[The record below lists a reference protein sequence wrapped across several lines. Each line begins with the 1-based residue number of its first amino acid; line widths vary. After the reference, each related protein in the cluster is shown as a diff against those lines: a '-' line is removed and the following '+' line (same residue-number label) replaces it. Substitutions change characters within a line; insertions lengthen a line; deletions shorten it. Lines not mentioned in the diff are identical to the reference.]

1 MFLNRC
7 VFPALDVCEIKA
19 DNVYCLSFI
28 SINFRTMDSH
38 KPAIPLAKDRPT
50 DFKKSIGHRLPL
62 EPPKIT
68 NICITPEHRKLK
80 KRQSS
85 KKSYRRQRRKSK
97 TETDRRDRRN
107 SKQVNRSSQSPP
119 ENKDNS
125 DLSDGDCR
133 SIRPHT
139 APPCGN

>member
-50 DFKKSIGHRLPL
+50 DFKKFIGHRLPL
-62 EPPKIT
+62 EPPKNNKHLHNPRAPKT
-68 NICITPEHRKLK
+68 EETPEFKEELPTPTPK
-80 KRQSS
+80 I
-85 KKSYRRQRRKSK
+85 
-97 TETDRRDRRN
+97 ED
-107 SKQVNRSSQSPP
+107 
-119 ENKDNS
+119 
-125 DLSDGDCR
+125 
-133 SIRPHT
+133 
-139 APPCGN
+139 